1 MDAQGRGRADDID
14 PADQWVL
21 NPNTGEYEL
30 RLGPSAPQSAVPG
43 PRRPRS
49 SDAAPPARGRKE
61 AAGRPRREGS
71 GREGSGREAARREG
85 AGREGARREGA
96 GRENRSRETGRR
108 DPQGREAARREGAAR
123 EGAGRAVPPPRR
135 RRGAPEEPP
144 PGRRGRRPV
153 KKSSKGKKILLWTG
167 GTMAFVL
174 VAGAGA
180 AYLYVQHLN
189 DNIASVSDDGASTGG
204 FEKDKAINILLIGTD
219 KRTGKGNESYGDAGS
234 VGHAD
239 TTILLHVSKDRSN
252 ATALSIPRDLI
263 VDVPDCPTTQDDGS
277 QKVIPG
283 TQRVRFNTSLGQDG
297 RTPSC
302 TMRTVT
308 ELTGVKPDNFMVA
321 DFNAVKTL
329 TSAVGGV
336 EVCLGKDI
344 DDPDSHL
351 KLSKGTHTIEGEQ
364 ALAFVRTRHAVGFGG
379 DLSRIG
385 LQQQFLSALMRKLK
399 SNDTLTSPQ
408 KMLDLAEAGTE
419 ALTVDSQL
427 DSIGKLKD
435 LGLELGKLNVKNLTF
450 TTVPVIDNPTE
461 KVKATVVLDDSKAT
475 QVFNMIR
482 NDVSFTAVKQ
492 KKKKEA
498 AAVAARLKGSK
509 APASEVRVRILN
521 GGAVSGSAQKMLQ
534 YLQVE
539 EGVTKSEN
547 AGNAPEAL
555 KRTTLEYAP
564 EQAGQARRLA
574 AIMGLS
580 GSAMKPGDSV
590 TNSQGLPAITLTLG
604 KDFEGAGVPLT
615 APDKAPEGVDKS
627 TADKVE
633 CAK

>member
-1 MDAQGRGRADDID
+1 MDAQGRGRADDVD

-30 RLGPSAPQSAVPG
+30 RLGASAPQPGVPS
-43 PRRPRS
+43 PRRPRPS
-49 SDAAPPARGRKE
+49 EAAPPARGR
-61 AAGRPRREGS
+61 
-71 GREGSGREAARREG
+71 REAG
-85 AGREGARREGA
+85 GRT
-96 GRENRSRETGRR
+96 ET
-108 DPQGREAARREGAAR
+108 
-123 EGAGRAVPPPRR
+123 AGRAQAPGRSRPETPGRAAPSQRR
-135 RRGAPEEPP
+135 RRGAPEEPL
-144 PGRRGRRPV
+144 PGRRGRRPA
-153 KKSSKGKKILLWTG
+153 KKVSKSKKVLLWTG

-180 AYLYVQHLN
+180 GYFYIEHLN

-204 FEKDKAINILLIGTD
+204 FSKDKAINILLIGTD
-219 KRTGKGNESYGDAGS
+219 KRTGKGNANYGDAGS

-263 VDVPDCPTTQDDGS
+263 TDVPDCPTTQADGT
-277 QKVIPG
+277 QKIIPG
-283 TQRVRFNTSLGQDG
+283 TQQVRFNTSLGQDG

-302 TMRTVT
+302 TARTVT

-336 EVCLGKDI
+336 EVCVGKDL

-351 KLSKGTHTIEGEQ
+351 KLSKGMHTIEGEQ

-399 SNDTLTSPQ
+399 SNDTLTSPS
-408 KMLDLAEAGTE
+408 KMLDLAEAGTK

-435 LGLELGKLNVKNLTF
+435 LGLELGKLNTKNLTF

-461 KVKATVVLDDSKAT
+461 KVKATVVLNESTAP
-475 QVFNMIR
+475 QVFDMIR
-482 NDVSFTAVKQ
+482 NDVSFTAVKEQ
-492 KKKKEA
+492 KKKEA
-498 AAVAARLKGSK
+498 AAVAARLKGTK
-509 APASEVRVRILN
+509 APASDVRVRILN
-521 GGAVSGSAQKMLQ
+521 GGAVAGSAQETLSWLQ
-534 YLQVE
+534 NE

-547 AGNAPEAL
+547 AGNAPASL
-555 KRTTLEYAP
+555 AKTTLEYAP
-564 EQAGQARRLA
+564 DQADQARRLA
-574 AIMGLS
+574 DLMGLS
-580 GSAMKPGDSV
+580 GSAMKPGKSV
-590 TNSQGLPAITLTLG
+590 TNDQGLPAMTLTLG
-604 KDFEGAGVPLT
+604 KDFEGAGVSLT
-615 APDKAPEGVDKS
+615 APTKAPEGVQKS